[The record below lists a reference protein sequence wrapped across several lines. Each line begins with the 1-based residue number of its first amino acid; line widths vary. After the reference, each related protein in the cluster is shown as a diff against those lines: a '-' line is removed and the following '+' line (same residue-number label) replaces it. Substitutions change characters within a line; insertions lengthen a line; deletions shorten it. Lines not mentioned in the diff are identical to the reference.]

1 MVFHAGVEKT
11 CRPNQYFRVKAAKER
26 VRAREGGIIWH
37 TQGSGKSLSM
47 VWLAKWIREHQKD
60 VRVLLIT
67 DRTELDE
74 QIEGVFNA
82 VNEHIY
88 RTTSGANLLVT
99 LNDSE
104 PWLICSLI
112 HKLRGSEDEQER
124 DETEADFLAELRA
137 NVP

>member
-1 MVFHAGVEKT
+1 M
-11 CRPNQYFRVKAAKER
+11 
-26 VRAREGGIIWH
+26 
-37 TQGSGKSLSM
+37 
-47 VWLAKWIREHQKD
+47 
-60 VRVLLIT
+60 
-67 DRTELDE
+67 
-74 QIEGVFNA
+74 FNA

-104 PWLICSLI
+104 PWLISSLI
-112 HKLRGSEDEQER
+112 HKLLGSEDEQER